1 MNDVCSVMSVPLEPN
16 RLVIELLSRKRGV
29 TALLTSPFN
38 SKVGC
43 SLNKIKKIASLK
55 QPLFLLNGEVIW
67 QAGDSS
73 LTKELHASAFKVSEY
88 ILTRQDKPKSIGL
101 SLQPQHEE
109 IIQCDQMLENK
120 VAQVFSEVV
129 ATCA

>member
-73 LTKELHASAFKVSEY
+73 LTKELHKLLCRGGRSSDVLPVQIIASY
-88 ILTRQDKPKSIGL
+88 TYR
-101 SLQPQHEE
+101 
-109 IIQCDQMLENK
+109 ENTP
-120 VAQVFSEVV
+120 VHAD
-129 ATCA
+129 TCAK